1 MRLHRSIPAAL
12 LLSTVV
18 LLGGCSTISNLI
30 GGEQAVR
37 DGDTGQVTESGKA
50 DAFTIKIGDCFDD
63 QSAETISDVPALPCS
78 DPHDNEVYHDLTLP
92 AGDFPGDDAIAQAAE
107 KGCGDAFSTFI
118 GIPYEQSKLEFNYL
132 VPTKDSWQGADDRL
146 ISCVAYDPAG
156 KVTGTLAGAAR

>member
-37 DGDTGQVTESGKA
+37 DADTGQVTESGKA
-50 DAFTIKIGDCFDD
+50 DAFTIKIGDCFND
-63 QSAETISDVPALPCS
+63 QSASTITDVPAVPCS
-78 DPHDNEVYHDLTLP
+78 DPHDNEVYHEVTMPD
-92 AGDFPGDDAIAQAAE
+92 GEFPGDSAITDAAE
-107 KGCGDAFSTFI
+107 KGCGEAFASFI
-118 GIPYEQSKLEFNYL
+118 GIPAENSTLSFSYL
-132 VPTKDSWQGADDRL
+132 TPTRDGWEGANDRL
-146 ISCVAYDPAG
+146 ISCIAYDPAG